1 MIMFNWFDAS
11 AAKAFGISLADF
23 IIEKM
28 PQEAAKNKNKLM
40 PKRKE
45 VLVKIL
51 AKVDIFGQTNKLNIY
66 KKAQLGNAFKWRL
79 IEANFDRE
87 FADEMTTMIMTR
99 L

>member
-1 MIMFNWFDAS
+1 MFTWFDAT
-11 AAKAFGISLADF
+11 AAKAFGVSLAEF

-28 PQEAAKNKNKLM
+28 PQEAVKKNKLM

-45 VLVKIL
+45 VL
-51 AKVDIFGQTNKLNIY
+51 AKVLTKVDAFRQTNTLNIY

-79 IEANFDRE
+79 IEADFDRE